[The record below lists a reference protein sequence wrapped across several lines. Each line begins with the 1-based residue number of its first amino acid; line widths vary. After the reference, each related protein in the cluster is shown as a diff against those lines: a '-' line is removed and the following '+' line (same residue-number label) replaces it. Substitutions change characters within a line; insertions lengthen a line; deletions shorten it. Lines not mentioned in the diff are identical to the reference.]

1 MGEVQMTYEEF
12 INELKNIP
20 TIKEKQDAL
29 DAINLSSKILFDIN
43 EKALES
49 HPQKTSN
56 DLRKEL
62 FKTKNELAIKKEQM
76 QEINRYLGHLYLSL
90 QIELMTHEDGNANP
104 YETHIIISTPVI
116 ETGKTIFLLKYSC
129 DLGYTTSPI
138 YYPLVFNFPSFV
150 FLLFSTKS
158 NHFYIRFP
166 N

>member
-1 MGEVQMTYEEF
+1 MKYEKF

-49 HPQKTSN
+49 HLQKTTIN

-62 FKTKNELAIKKEQM
+62 FKTKDELAIKKEQM

-90 QIELMTHEDGNANP
+90 QIDLMNHEDGNANP
-104 YETHIIISTPVI
+104 YETHIIKACLKTVEMIRDGII
-116 ETGKTIFLLKYSC
+116 EI
-129 DLGYTTSPI
+129 
-138 YYPLVFNFPSFV
+138 N
-150 FLLFSTKS
+150 TK
-158 NHFYIRFP
+158 IKQDKD
-166 N
+166 

>member
-1 MGEVQMTYEEF
+1 MGEVQMTYEDF

-56 DLRKEL
+56 DLRREL

-90 QIELMTHEDGNANP
+90 QIELMNHEDGNANP
-104 YETHIIISTPVI
+104 YETHIIKACLKTVEMIHDGII
-116 ETGKTIFLLKYSC
+116 EI
-129 DLGYTTSPI
+129 
-138 YYPLVFNFPSFV
+138 N
-150 FLLFSTKS
+150 TK
-158 NHFYIRFP
+158 IKQDRD
-166 N
+166 

>member
-1 MGEVQMTYEEF
+1 MKYEKF

-49 HPQKTSN
+49 HPQKTPIN

-90 QIELMTHEDGNANP
+90 QIELMNHEDGNADL
-104 YETHIIISTPVI
+104 YETHMIKACLKTVEMIRDGIIEI
-116 ETGKTIFLLKYSC
+116 
-129 DLGYTTSPI
+129 
-138 YYPLVFNFPSFV
+138 N
-150 FLLFSTKS
+150 TK
-158 NHFYIRFP
+158 IKQDKD
-166 N
+166 

>member
-1 MGEVQMTYEEF
+1 MRYENF

-49 HPQKTSN
+49 HSQKTPIN

-62 FKTKNELAIKKEQM
+62 FKTKDELAIKKEQM

-90 QIELMTHEDGNANP
+90 QIELMNHEDGNANP
-104 YETHIIISTPVI
+104 YETHIIKACLKTVEMIHDGII
-116 ETGKTIFLLKYSC
+116 EI
-129 DLGYTTSPI
+129 
-138 YYPLVFNFPSFV
+138 N
-150 FLLFSTKS
+150 TK
-158 NHFYIRFP
+158 IKQDKD
-166 N
+166 

>member
-1 MGEVQMTYEEF
+1 MKYEKF

-49 HPQKTSN
+49 HSQKTPIN

-62 FKTKNELAIKKEQM
+62 FKTKDELAIKKEQM

-90 QIELMTHEDGNANP
+90 QIDLMNHEDGNADF
-104 YETHIIISTPVI
+104 YETHMIKACLKTVEMIRDGIIEI
-116 ETGKTIFLLKYSC
+116 
-129 DLGYTTSPI
+129 
-138 YYPLVFNFPSFV
+138 N
-150 FLLFSTKS
+150 TK
-158 NHFYIRFP
+158 IKQDKD
-166 N
+166 